1 MKIRNKILIYFSSTV
16 TLLSAVSLIIVY
28 VLFSEHREEE
38 FQQQQF
44 SKIKYTVGLVDE
56 FNKMSEEVSR
66 LLDKQDI
73 HDFYDEKMLIYDKNK
88 KLIFSSIDSLDI
100 SKANA
105 ILNRL
110 SVSNDWIET
119 KEDSYD
125 LIGVYLEND
134 SKNYYAIS
142 KAYDFF
148 GHSKKDFLQK
158 VLIGIFVA
166 IVIIVLLISLYL
178 SNIISKPISELTKKI
193 EDYDLSKEDNN
204 PLKIKTTT
212 SELQDLS
219 EKFNELTKR
228 TNDAFLF
235 QKHSIQHISHEL
247 KTPIAVLVSELEKL
261 QKAEDID
268 QLKSDI
274 SLQTQKAKSLG
285 NIINV
290 LLQISKIE
298 AGQEIIKNS
307 IRIDEIIFDCN
318 SEVNTLYPDFNF
330 EVNFTPNNFDEN
342 ILNIQANEPLIK
354 QAFLNL
360 LINAVQYSD
369 NQKAK
374 ITLDCSDNSLKIFIS
389 NSGKTVSDEEQK
401 FLFSHFFRGKNSQNK
416 QGFGLGLVLS
426 ERIFSIHMAKIEY
439 RIQNSENI
447 FLINWS

>member
-1 MKIRNKILIYFSSTV
+1 IYFSSTV

-261 QKAEDID
+261 HKEEDISR
-268 QLKSDI
+268 LKSDI
-274 SLQTQKAKSLG
+274 SQQTRKAKSLG

-307 IRIDEIIFDCN
+307 IRIDEIIFDCI

-360 LINAVQYSD
+360 MMNSVHYSD

-374 ITLDCSDNSLKIFIS
+374 ITFDCNSDNLKISIY
-389 NSGKTVSDEEQK
+389 NSGKT
-401 FLFSHFFRGKNSQNK
+401 
-416 QGFGLGLVLS
+416 LS
-426 ERIFSIHMAKIEY
+426 EE
-439 RIQNSENI
+439 
-447 FLINWS
+447 